1 MYVCMYVYIYMRVCV
16 CMCVYAYVCMCV
28 CMYVYIYIYVCVC
41 VCMYLY
47 VCICVCMYVCMYV
60 YIYIYMCVCVCV
72 CVHVCM
78 HIRTY
83 LFICTN
89 ALNKY
94 KFVHPLFILMGVN
107 YRPCRSPPPA
117 PVQLACLHI
126 VCLTPKTFTKL
137 WADQMQMKQ
146 PASQLST
153 DTECCRNY

>member
-1 MYVCMYVYIYMRVCV
+1 M
-16 CMCVYAYVCMCV
+16 
-28 CMYVYIYIYVCVC
+28 YIYVLMTCFTSYC
-41 VCMYLY
+41 LCDNLMNHA
-47 VCICVCMYVCMYV
+47 IYVCMYV

-146 PASQLST
+146 PASQPAIH
-153 DTECCRNY
+153 